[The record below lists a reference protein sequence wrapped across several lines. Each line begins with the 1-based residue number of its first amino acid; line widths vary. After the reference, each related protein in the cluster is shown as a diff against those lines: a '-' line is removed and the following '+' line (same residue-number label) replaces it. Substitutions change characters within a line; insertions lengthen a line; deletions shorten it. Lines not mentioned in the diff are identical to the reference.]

1 MISSAHCYKLV
12 LSKEQSF
19 KILKIVLVYLF
30 TELFFPQEIY
40 IVYNGHNHPALLNL
54 NIKFLVS
61 NQIPRPFIECS
72 LGRVTS
78 PETILDQRN
87 GDVFNLWSLLK
98 IMDLNP
104 GFHSDTLRNQ
114 QQSWG
119 SKPTT
124 QCAITRCPSHVTSG
138 SGS

>member
-40 IVYNGHNHPALLNL
+40 IVYYGHNHPALLNL

-61 NQIPRPFIECS
+61 N
-72 LGRVTS
+72 
-78 PETILDQRN
+78 
-87 GDVFNLWSLLK
+87 
-98 IMDLNP
+98 
-104 GFHSDTLRNQ
+104 
-114 QQSWG
+114 
-119 SKPTT
+119 
-124 QCAITRCPSHVTSG
+124 
-138 SGS
+138 

>member
-61 NQIPRPFIECS
+61 NSIPQT
-72 LGRVTS
+72 L
-78 PETILDQRN
+78 IL
-87 GDVFNLWSLLK
+87 
-98 IMDLNP
+98 
-104 GFHSDTLRNQ
+104 
-114 QQSWG
+114 
-119 SKPTT
+119 
-124 QCAITRCPSHVTSG
+124 
-138 SGS
+138 